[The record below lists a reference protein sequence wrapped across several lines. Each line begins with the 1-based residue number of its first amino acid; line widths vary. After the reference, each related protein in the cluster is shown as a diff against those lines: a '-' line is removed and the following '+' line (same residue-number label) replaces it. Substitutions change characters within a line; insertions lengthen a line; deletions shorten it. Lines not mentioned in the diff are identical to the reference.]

1 MGGSPIS
8 LSLSLTELYFG
19 HSFIVM
25 INYHMNFR
33 SSIAHCWCLAS
44 IHMFFLCLIHQS
56 LMIEDRSLDPPLCQ
70 LGPMNHHIIRGYC
83 RWYVMLFPNAL
94 YLITILVIFHITST
108 LNSHG
113 AYLFVCLSVS
123 LSFCM
128 FVRLSIYLSDCLS
141 VPLSIYLSVYLAWI
155 LCG

>member
-8 LSLSLTELYFG
+8 LSLSLTELYLG

-33 SSIAHCWCLAS
+33 SSITHCWCLAS
-44 IHMFFLCLIHQS
+44 IHMFYLCLIHQS
-56 LMIEDRSLDPPLCQ
+56 LMIDDRSLDPPLCQ

-94 YLITILVIFHITST
+94 YLITILVIFHNTSP

-113 AYLFVCLSVS
+113 AYLFVCLSVF
-123 LSFCM
+123 LYVC
-128 FVRLSIYLSDCLS
+128 
-141 VPLSIYLSVYLAWI
+141 PSVYLSIWLFVCPSI
-155 LCG
+155 DLSICLSS